1 MSISMIRMHGKS
13 HVIIWDMPKS
23 KGKILK
29 CLKVAIVDTVA
40 SDQSCIGKLFQI
52 VCAMKL
58 NAWHEMLV

>member
-1 MSISMIRMHGKS
+1 
-13 HVIIWDMPKS
+13 MPKS

-52 VCAMKL
+52 DVACM
-58 NAWHEMLV
+58 AWNVGMSQITVMNI